1 MSVKFLLSKRFQG
14 EKMLVSRPYYE
25 NQIMNYFET
34 PFIKVLTGVRRCGK
48 STLLQMIAKRA
59 SQNGTEKDN
68 IILLRMDEYGIPL
81 QPTAD
86 WLANY
91 LDEKLQSA
99 NPNQMAYIFLDEIQD
114 IPGWERVVRQLQT
127 RSNTDVYLTGS
138 NAYMLSTELSTLLAG
153 RFIEIKINP
162 LSFGEYLSFRHKY
175 GLGIGE
181 TKNSFEDKSLNGVFL
196 EYLKYGGM
204 PGQFDLAER
213 NDETIITFLK
223 GIFDSIMLNDVAK
236 RTRISDIDLLE
247 KLAAYLFKTSG
258 SLFSTKKIVNT
269 LQSIGRKTSQRT
281 IDDYLKALKNAL
293 IVREVP
299 QFGLKG
305 KEILNPKRK
314 FYAVD
319 TGLRNFAAGFPVED
333 IGYQLENVVCNELV
347 KRGYEIFVG
356 SLPNGSEVDFIAR
369 KPTGEQRYYQ
379 VTQSLTN
386 DDVYKRELA
395 PLQQITDSFPKTV
408 ITFDELRTGI
418 TKEGIQI
425 VSLNDWLLETL
436 NEDVYR

>member
-1 MSVKFLLSKRFQG
+1 
-14 EKMLVSRPYYE
+14 MLVPRPYYE

-91 LDEKLQSA
+91 LDEKLQHT
-99 NPNQMAYIFLDEIQD
+99 NPNQMTYIFLDEIQD

-162 LSFGEYLSFRHKY
+162 LSFGEYLSFRHQY
-175 GLGIGE
+175 GLGISE
-181 TKNSFEDKSLNGVFL
+181 TKNSLKPENLNGVFS

-213 NDETIITFLK
+213 NDETIIGFLK
-223 GIFDSIMLNDVAK
+223 GIFDSILLNDVAK

-299 QFGLKG
+299 QFGVKG
-305 KEILNPKRK
+305 KEILNPRRK

-333 IGYQLENVVCNELV
+333 FGYQLENVVCNELI

-356 SLPNGSEVDFIAR
+356 SLPNGSEVDFLTHLFFLR
-369 KPTGEQRYYQ
+369 K
-379 VTQSLTN
+379 
-386 DDVYKRELA
+386 K
-395 PLQQITDSFPKTV
+395 
-408 ITFDELRTGI
+408 
-418 TKEGIQI
+418 
-425 VSLNDWLLETL
+425 
-436 NEDVYR
+436 